1 MTNINYDYF
10 FQLEV
15 LHNYFAD
22 TICDD
27 FIITPS
33 AQTQSLLQGNKMLVK
48 QYGNKLYVGL
58 QVDDFGNAFMVPSSD
73 LQLVFFLRLN
83 NPLFFNYTNLPFSY
97 PAGKVYYFSNRNN
110 NVANGKS
117 FISQP
122 ASYINTLNYYPGD
135 IAADNNGTVYE
146 CIKSCK
152 GVVPSTANNANWMAI
167 DKNQYVSE
175 ADALQWMPSVSTF
188 TFTSPQN
195 SAVINVN
202 GYDITAEK
210 FTKNVLSKTIPF
222 VQSTAS
228 FTLDLSSL
236 QIGKYQLTVNGVSQL
251 IYINDELT
259 LQPAFAIVEIYN
271 DSNLATAY
279 KLLNGTTL
287 ISPVYTIEFLN
298 RATIW
303 KYILNSTSKGTIT
316 TTSGFGFP
324 TTDASTI
331 VSQSPIPL
339 SEAPLDVS
347 LKVSVVDNNS
357 VTPFTVSDIACP
369 SPQRLTNFINGSD
382 KYACSEIFLNY

>member
-1 MTNINYDYF
+1 MTHINYEYF

-15 LHNYFAD
+15 LHRYFTDA
-22 TICDD
+22 ICDD

-33 AQTQSLLQGNKMLVK
+33 AQTQSVLKGNKMLAK
-48 QYGNKLYVGL
+48 QYGNKLFVGL
-58 QVDDFGNAFMVPSSD
+58 QVDDAGKAFMTPSTD

-97 PAGKVYYFSNRNN
+97 PAGKVYYFSNRNTN
-110 NVANGKS
+110 TANSKN
-117 FISQP
+117 FISQ
-122 ASYINTLNYYPGD
+122 AAAYNNATNYHPGD
-135 IAADNNGTVYE
+135 IVADNTGTVYE
-146 CIKSCK
+146 NIKGCK
-152 GVVPSTANNANWMAI
+152 GVTPTPAHKVNWMVI

-202 GYDITAEK
+202 GYDLNTK
-210 FTKNVLSKTIPF
+210 NFTKNVLSKTIPF
-222 VQSTAS
+222 AQSTTN
-228 FTLDLSSL
+228 FTLNLSSL
-236 QIGKYQLTVNGVSQL
+236 PTGKYQLTVNGVSQL

-259 LQPAFAIVEIYN
+259 FQPAFAIVEIYN
-271 DSNLATAY
+271 DNSLAAAY

-287 ISPVYTIEFLN
+287 KSPLYTIDFLN

-303 KYILNSTSKGTIT
+303 KYILHSTSKGVIT
-316 TTSGFGFP
+316 DTSGFGFP

-331 VSQSPIPL
+331 ISQTPIPL
-339 SEAPLDVS
+339 TETPLHVS
-347 LKVSVVDNNS
+347 LKVSVVDSVS
-357 VTPFTVSDIACP
+357 VTPFTVSDVACP
-369 SPQRLTNFINGSD
+369 SPQRLTNFINGPD